1 MGGLGVWAVAVAL
14 LLGTSGC
21 WLAEGHKGSKRGSA
35 GPAEASTQSPRS
47 TVNVWA
53 FSSPRL
59 DSDGGLQEGEV
70 FQRWMLTCTNTYGS
84 HPQTR
89 TLWSP
94 PTPFVGAARFDT
106 CGCVL

>member
-1 MGGLGVWAVAVAL
+1 MGSLGVWAVAVAL

-47 TVNVWA
+47 TV
-53 FSSPRL
+53 SSPRL
-59 DSDGGLQEGEV
+59 ASHGGLQEEEV
-70 FQRWMLTCTNTYGS
+70 FHRWMLTCTNTYGS
-84 HPQTR
+84 HPQYPVV
-89 TLWSP
+89 SP
-94 PTPFVGAARFDT
+94 RPPHFVGTARLDP